1 MEPIR
6 GESVAIPP
14 LDILKIQILNR
25 RDGVLTAIEQHE
37 ERAIRTGDLETGS
50 HRVRGKIQGFYF
62 ALEPA
67 IKRWLKKDEFDL
79 MKREIN
85 ISYTE
90 ALKAFRKINELLDTK
105 HITRIDME
113 KSYDQTSIEEEN
125 TIKGV

>member
-1 MEPIR
+1 METIK

-37 ERAIRTGDLETGS
+37 ERALRTGDVETGS
-50 HRVRGKIQGFYF
+50 HRVRGKIRGFYF

-67 IKRWLKKDEFDL
+67 IKRWLKKDEYDI
-79 MKREIN
+79 MKEKMVE
-85 ISYTE
+85 SYTE
-90 ALKAFRKINELLDTK
+90 ALIAFRKINELLDSK

-125 TIKGV
+125 SMKGV